1 MAERR
6 RSKDTA
12 RKDHAKRTL
21 MWLFAGIIVLTGAL
35 GFGVV
40 QKDATWAPRLG
51 LDLAGGTQIVLAP
64 RVTGGGSVS
73 QEQLAEARDIIVQ
86 RIDSQGTTGAEV
98 TTQGDSNIV
107 VAMPGTPT
115 KEQEDAI
122 AASSQM
128 QFRPVLATAVGDP
141 ALLEPQPSDTS
152 SSGSSSPTSKGSASD
167 DKKTTTPSAS
177 RSETPASRDEAR
189 TAAPTSSPTSAKTS
203 SPKAS
208 ASTTSSAKPSTSA
221 PADPA
226 QQSWKPSAE
235 PTGPMD
241 PNNISTAV
249 WKKFQD
255 LDCSKP
261 PEQVPSGQEK
271 EPIVACKQ
279 DGSIKYVLGPVVV
292 AGTEIANAE
301 AGYRVGPQGQ
311 QTNEPEIS
319 LTLTSKGRGE
329 YGDISKQMVQM
340 PSLQPPVNP
349 PGSYNALA
357 AVLDSQVLI
366 DPGFNE
372 AIPSGQASISG
383 FTIEEARSLA
393 KSLKF
398 GALPLSF
405 DVQTRQEIS
414 PTLGSEQLRYGIIAG
429 IIGLLIVFG
438 YAMVQYRALSI
449 VVVGSML
456 IAFAVTYLA
465 IALLAWGY
473 NYRLDMAGVTGLIIA
488 IGVTADSFIVYFE
501 RVRDEL
507 REGRNLRAAVEAG
520 WARAKGTILVA
531 DGVNFLAAVI
541 LYVLASS
548 GVRGFAFTLG
558 LTTLI
563 DLAIFW
569 LFTHPMLTILARGK
583 FFASGHP
590 WSGFD
595 VNTLRQ
601 AKVRYKGRGNF
612 DIEGGPADR
621 DNPAQVPAE
630 GGAR

>member
-6 RSKDTA
+6 RSKDNA

-141 ALLEPQPSDTS
+141 ALMQPQPSDTS
-152 SSGSSSPTSKGSASD
+152 TSGSSSPTSKGSASD

-177 RSETPASRDEAR
+177 RSETPASRDQAR

-208 ASTTSSAKPSTSA
+208 TSTTSSAKPTTSA

-226 QQSWKPSAE
+226 QQSWKPSAK

-241 PNNISTAV
+241 PNNISTKV

-261 PEQVPSGQEK
+261 PKQVPSGQEK

-456 IAFAVTYLA
+456 IAFAITYLA

-612 DIEGGPADR
+612 DIEGGSADR